1 MAAQRNDGFRW
12 LAGIMLCLMVSAC
25 GFALRGTTELP
36 FESIHVN
43 LSPNSQFGAQLR
55 RQIRA
60 NSPGTAVIEDA
71 AAAEARLQILE
82 NSRSRTEVALNAQG
96 RVQEYEL
103 HLRLVFQ
110 VVDAQG
116 NFLVAPTTLGATRTL
131 PYDDNVAQ
139 AKEREAETLYQSMQ
153 SGLVQSILHHLGS
166 ANTRAAAEKA
176 SQERALPVAPP
187 R

>member
-1 MAAQRNDGFRW
+1 WGEDMTAQRNGVARW
-12 LAGIMLCLMVSAC
+12 LVGIMLCLMVSAC

-36 FESIHVN
+36 FESLHVS

-60 NSPGTAVIEDA
+60 TSPDTAVVEDPA
-71 AAAEARLQILE
+71 GAEARLQILE

-110 VVDAQG
+110 LVDAQ
-116 NFLVAPTTLGATRTL
+116 
-131 PYDDNVAQ
+131 
-139 AKEREAETLYQSMQ
+139 
-153 SGLVQSILHHLGS
+153 
-166 ANTRAAAEKA
+166 
-176 SQERALPVAPP
+176 
-187 R
+187 